1 MSRPAAADY
10 ASVMTT
16 QLSGPVPFVLVG
28 WGYRSRAWIE
38 ASRGVDGV
46 ACVGIVVRTPR
57 DTPVPAYTS
66 LGGALDA
73 TGARF
78 VVSSVGWDSAPGVI
92 ADAVDRGVPVLA
104 ETPPAPDAD
113 ALRRLWVEVG
123 ASGLVQVAEQY
134 PHYPSHAARLAL
146 VRSGTLGAPT
156 QVQVSST
163 QLYHAVALM
172 RAYLGA
178 PPGPATVRATT
189 VSAPLLQPLSRAGW
203 TGATEPVRASTTH
216 AVIDFG
222 SGHSG
227 VYDFTDQQTRNLLR
241 GRRLVV
247 RGTHG
252 ELDGDMLVRWG
263 GPETILTSHLE
274 RRQSGHDLDMS
285 GFDSET
291 ISHGDSVLWRNR
303 WPGRHWADDQ
313 HATAAMLAGMADRV
327 VGHGPEPYPLREA
340 LEDAAVGFAIER
352 AAAEDRPVEITH
364 QPWW

>member
-1 MSRPAAADY
+1 MSTRPAA
-10 ASVMTT
+10 
-16 QLSGPVPFVLVG
+16 PVPFVLVG
-28 WGYRSRAWIE
+28 WGYRSRAWLE
-38 ASRGVDGV
+38 ASRGVEGV
-46 ACVGIVVRTPR
+46 PCAGVVVRSPR
-57 DTPVPAYTS
+57 DTPVPSHPS
-66 LGGALDA
+66 LAEALDA

-113 ALRRLWVEVG
+113 GLRRLWGEVG

-134 PHYPSHAARLAL
+134 PLYPSHAARIAL
-146 VRSGTLGAPT
+146 VRSGILGTPT

-172 RAYLGA
+172 RAYLQA
-178 PPGPATVRATT
+178 PCGPATVHATS
-189 VSAPLLQPLSRAGW
+189 VSAPLLQPLARAGW
-203 TGATEPVRASTTH
+203 TGAAEPVPASTTH
-216 AVIDFG
+216 AVLDLG
-222 SGHSG
+222 AGRSG

-241 GRRLVV
+241 MRRLIV

-252 ELDGDMLVRWG
+252 ELDGDTVVRWG
-263 GPETILTSHLE
+263 GPETILTSRLE

-291 ISHGDSVLWRNR
+291 ISHGDAVLWRNP
-303 WPGRHWADDQ
+303 WPGRHWSDDQ
-313 HATAAMLAGMADRV
+313 HATAAMLRRMAEWADGR
-327 VGHGPEPYPLREA
+327 GPEPYPLREA
-340 LEDAAVGFAIER
+340 LEDAALGFAIDR
-352 AAAEDRPVEITH
+352 AAADDHPVEVTD